1 MSRRLGGWVD
11 RRLVAG
17 CVDNKVVEWVDVS
30 VVGFFSATSRWLI
43 SEKWDGMLVGMIGRS
58 G

>member
-1 MSRRLGGWVD
+1 MD